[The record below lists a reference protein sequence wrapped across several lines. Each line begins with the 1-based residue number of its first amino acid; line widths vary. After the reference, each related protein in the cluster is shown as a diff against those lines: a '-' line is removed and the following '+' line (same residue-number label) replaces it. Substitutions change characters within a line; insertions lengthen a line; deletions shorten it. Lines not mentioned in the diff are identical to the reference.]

1 MSGDLVLESCGLTLS
16 TLNLLNVHREET
28 ANQVTSTQAATAD
41 ITVDGEADTN
51 KTEADDQTK
60 KKRKRRAEVTVADE
74 TDTKQKQATA
84 AEDEVPPDMGPVD
97 YAANYFQ
104 FLIQR
109 ELAKSPQDES
119 EDVCFCC
126 KDGGEL
132 IECDWPGEDHK
143 YARCPKVYHEGN
155 GDVVWGRGY
164 CSLSAM

>member
-1 MSGDLVLESCGLTLS
+1 MG
-16 TLNLLNVHREET
+16 
-28 ANQVTSTQAATAD
+28 
-41 ITVDGEADTN
+41 VDEAADTKN
-51 KTEADDQTK
+51 TDADDQAK
-60 KKRKRRAEVTVADE
+60 KKRKRRTETTATDE
-74 TDTKQKQATA
+74 TDVKQQEPTTA
-84 AEDEVPPDMGPVD
+84 ENEVPSDMGPVD

-132 IECDWPGEDHK
+132 IECDWPDDNHK

-155 GDVVWGRGY
+155 SSVGRSIASPMGLLSFWR
-164 CSLSAM
+164 CDFNSLSRG

>member
-1 MSGDLVLESCGLTLS
+1 MG
-16 TLNLLNVHREET
+16 
-28 ANQVTSTQAATAD
+28 
-41 ITVDGEADTN
+41 VDEAADTKN
-51 KTEADDQTK
+51 TDVDDQTK
-60 KKRKRRAEVTVADE
+60 KKRKRRAETTATDE
-74 TDTKQKQATA
+74 TDVKQQEPTTA
-84 AEDEVPPDMGPVD
+84 EKEVPSDMGPVD

-132 IECDWPGEDHK
+132 IECDWPGDNHK

-155 GDVVWGRGY
+155 GGVGQSIANPTGLLSFWHCDFI
-164 CSLSAM
+164 SLSRG